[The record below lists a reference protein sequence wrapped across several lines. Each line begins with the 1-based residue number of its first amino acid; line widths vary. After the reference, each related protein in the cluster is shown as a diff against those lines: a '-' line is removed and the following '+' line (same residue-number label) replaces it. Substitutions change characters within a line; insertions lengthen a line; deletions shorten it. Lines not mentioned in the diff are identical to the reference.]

1 MERQTMQQQLDY
13 WKRLLPVGSVL
24 LINQLSCRFVTVKG
38 ISYNKVTG
46 YLIVQYTREDA
57 PNTVFKENVG
67 AFYNYIVSHQVQ

>member
-1 MERQTMQQQLDY
+1 MERQIMQQQLDY
-13 WKRLLPVGSVL
+13 WKRLLPVGSVWL
-24 LINQLSCRFVTVKG
+24 TNQLSCRFVTVKG
-38 ISYNKVTG
+38 ISYDKVTG

>member
-13 WKRLLPVGSVL
+13 WKRLLPVGSVWL
-24 LINQLSCRFVTVKG
+24 TNQLSCRFVTVKG
-38 ISYNKVTG
+38 ISYDKVTG